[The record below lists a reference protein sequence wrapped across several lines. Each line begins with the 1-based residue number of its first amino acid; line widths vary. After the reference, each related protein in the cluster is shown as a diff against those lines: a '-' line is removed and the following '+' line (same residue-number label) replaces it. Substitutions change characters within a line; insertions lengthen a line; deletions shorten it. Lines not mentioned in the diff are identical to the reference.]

1 VKSRILPCVVR
12 YSILVS
18 CFLVL
23 ALGCTRGGDDEQ
35 PQDSGAEAEGK
46 EQQKRGQDSGAV
58 QFEMESNG
66 SPETGSG
73 NGSSADVKGAAPQGA
88 DRQRGDGPGQG
99 GGGDAG
105 DVGDGQPAVLQ
116 REAFLLPSGEIARNT
131 PRDLVIGKLADPEAE
146 EPSGAVLTRVE
157 RFFQSG
163 EYAPET
169 VLPSARTRFER
180 GVATRWRRVANVRV
194 GDVELLES
202 GRAMVPV
209 RLLEEPGRA
218 EGEVYLERHEGAW
231 YISDVF
237 VDFSEL
243 ETAAETRVFQPGR
256 ESPALTGP

>member
-1 VKSRILPCVVR
+1 
-12 YSILVS
+12 
-18 CFLVL
+18 
-23 ALGCTRGGDDEQ
+23 
-35 PQDSGAEAEGK
+35 
-46 EQQKRGQDSGAV
+46 
-58 QFEMESNG
+58 
-66 SPETGSG
+66 
-73 NGSSADVKGAAPQGA
+73 
-88 DRQRGDGPGQG
+88 
-99 GGGDAG
+99 
-105 DVGDGQPAVLQ
+105 VLQ

-131 PRDLVIGKLADPEAE
+131 PRDLVIGTLADPEAE

-163 EYAPET
+163 EYDPET

-180 GVATRWRRVANVRV
+180 GVATRWRRVANLRV

-209 RLLEEPGRA
+209 RLFEEPGRV
-218 EGEVYLERHEGAW
+218 EGEVYLERHEGSW

>member
-1 VKSRILPCVVR
+1 MF
-12 YSILVS
+12 

-23 ALGCTRGGDDEQ
+23 ALGCARGGDDEQ

-46 EQQKRGQDSGAV
+46 EQQERGQDSGALR
-58 QFEMESNG
+58 FEMESNG
-66 SPETGSG
+66 SPDTASGKGSG
-73 NGSSADVKGAAPQGA
+73 ADTAGE
-88 DRQRGDGPGQG
+88 R
-99 GGGDAG
+99 DAG
-105 DVGDGQPAVLQ
+105 NGQPAVLQ

-146 EPSGAVLTRVE
+146 EPSGAVLTRVQ
-157 RFFQSG
+157 RFFESG

-180 GVATRWRRVANVRV
+180 GVATRWRRVANMRV

-209 RLLEEPGRA
+209 RLLEERGRA
-218 EGEVYLERHEGAW
+218 EGEVYLERHEGSW